1 MHPHL
6 AVYHRSVEQQKQ
18 ISSSTVKVERRIE
31 VVLAVRPWEA
41 MQAHFHSHSH
51 SHIRSQYS
59 NITAVLGQV
68 SSCLLQMAT
77 RHSISHSQHFSH
89 TVAMTDSDTS
99 TALMCML
106 TAHVH
111 VSNAS
116 YLKGTVGI
124 ASSSSIPTELQYNC
138 YEKHVLYL
146 HYHDNSTGSYI
157 TESAYRECV
166 KLLQTYLRTNTAHVT
181 VIKCKASLYICA
193 AHDEN

>member
-1 MHPHL
+1 MHPPL
-6 AVYHRSVEQQKQ
+6 AVYRRSAEQQKQ

-41 MQAHFHSHSH
+41 MQAHFHFHFHSRSH
-51 SHIRSQYS
+51 SHIRSQYFG
-59 NITAVLGQV
+59 ITAVLGQV

-99 TALMCML
+99 TGLMCTL
-106 TAHVH
+106 TAHVY

-124 ASSSSIPTELQYNC
+124 ASSCSIPTEFQYNC
-138 YEKHVLYL
+138 
-146 HYHDNSTGSYI
+146 
-157 TESAYRECV
+157 
-166 KLLQTYLRTNTAHVT
+166 
-181 VIKCKASLYICA
+181 
-193 AHDEN
+193 